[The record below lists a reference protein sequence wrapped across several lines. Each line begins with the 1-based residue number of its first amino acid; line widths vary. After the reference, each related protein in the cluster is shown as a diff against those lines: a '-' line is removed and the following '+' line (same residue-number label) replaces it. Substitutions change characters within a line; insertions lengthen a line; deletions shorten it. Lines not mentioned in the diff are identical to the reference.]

1 MTSRF
6 INGAK
11 HAVSTVTA
19 AAAAITAISN
29 ANPAVASSTTPPAAG
44 SIVIIKSNWSELN
57 DTVARVGAVVAGTS
71 FELEGVNTTDLTRF
85 PAGEGA
91 GTHEAVSS
99 FVSLS
104 QVRDV
109 DQSGGEQQFYTYQ
122 NVEDASSRQR
132 QDPTFKNPMVMR
144 VDMAYDPALPWFPVL
159 DTLDRARE
167 PVVLREILPGGDTI
181 YYFGMLSFNKVPTK
195 RVNEHMM
202 VSATFSL
209 YSDPIRYDAV

>member
-11 HAVSTVTA
+11 HAVSTAVTA
-19 AAAAITAISN
+19 AAAITGISN
-29 ANPAVASSTTPPAAG
+29 ANPAVASAASPPAAG
-44 SIVIIKSNWSELN
+44 SFVIIKSNWPELN
-57 DTVARVGAVVAGTS
+57 DTVAKVGTVTAGT
-71 FELEGVNTTDLTRF
+71 FVLLGVDTSDLNRF

-91 GTHEAVSS
+91 GTFQVASS

-122 NVEDASSRQR
+122 NVEDPSSRQR
-132 QDPTFKNPMVMR
+132 QDPTYKNPMVIR
-144 VDMAYDPALPWFPVL
+144 VDMAYDPALPWYETL
-159 DTLDRARE
+159 IELDRTRE
-167 PVVLREILPGGDTI
+167 PTVLREILPGGDTI
-181 YYFGMLSFNKVPTK
+181 LYFGIMSFNKVPTK
-195 RVNEHMM
+195 KVNEHMM

-209 YSDPIRYDAV
+209 YADPIRYDAV

>member
-11 HAVSTVTA
+11 HAVSTA
-19 AAAAITAISN
+19 LAPAAAITAITN
-29 ANPAVASSTTPPAAG
+29 ANPAVASAAVPPAEG
-44 SIVIIKSNWSELN
+44 DIVVIKSNWPELN
-57 DTVARVGAVVAGTS
+57 DTVARVGTVTATS
-71 FELEGVNTTDLTRF
+71 FVLENVDTSDVLRF

-91 GTHEAVSS
+91 GTFEVAST
-99 FVSLS
+99 FIALT

-132 QDPTFKNPMVMR
+132 QDPTYKNPMVMR
-144 VDMAYDPALPWFPVL
+144 VDMAYDPALPWYTAL
-159 DTLDRARE
+159 DAMDRARE
-167 PVVLREILPGGDTI
+167 PAVLREQLPGGDTI
-181 YYFGMLSFNKVPTK
+181 LYFGMMSFNKVPTK
-195 RVNEHMM
+195 KVNEHML

-209 YSDPIRYDAV
+209 YADPIRYPAA

>member
-11 HAVSTVTA
+11 HAVSTA
-19 AAAAITAISN
+19 LAPAAAITAITNS
-29 ANPAVASSTTPPAAG
+29 NPAVASSAAPPAEG
-44 SIVIIKSNWSELN
+44 SLVVLKSNWPELN
-57 DTVARVGAVVAGTS
+57 DTVARVGAVTANT
-71 FELEGVNTTDLTRF
+71 FELENVDTSDVIRF
-85 PAGEGA
+85 PAGEGI
-91 GTHEAVSS
+91 GTYEVAST

-109 DQSGGEQQFYTYQ
+109 DQSGGEQQFFTYQ
-122 NVEDASSRQR
+122 NIEDATSRQR

-144 VDMAYDPALPWFPVL
+144 VDMAYDPALPWYTVL
-159 DTLDRARE
+159 DELDRAKE

-195 RVNEHMM
+195 KPNEHML

-209 YSDPIRYDAV
+209 YADPIRYPAV